1 MLVKGTDHPF
11 GLGSSDGVRL
21 FDAAG
26 VLVNEVNWA
35 TGDAATSYCRSP
47 DGTGP
52 WQVCAT
58 ATFGAANP

>member
-1 MLVKGTDHPF
+1 M
-11 GLGSSDGVRL
+11 RL